1 MSDHSRNAAVAT
13 DLTPQEAAV
22 HAGPPEMPVLVDRD
36 SFQAELD
43 ALRVRE
49 KAHTRAGD
57 AIAAARRRLPMVA
70 VDPGVSLIGP
80 QGPVTLLEVDY
91 PSASFGV
98 GALAS
103 GAEYQ
108 YRFKIQGSGP
118 VKLQFTDAS
127 GKTHTASGPVVTEG
141 EQGTLLITIS
151 PADDVSWLPNLSKI
165 R

>member
-1 MSDHSRNAAVAT
+1 MKKFASAC
-13 DLTPQEAAV
+13 
-22 HAGPPEMPVLVDRD
+22 
-36 SFQAELD
+36 
-43 ALRVRE
+43 
-49 KAHTRAGD
+49 
-57 AIAAARRRLPMVA
+57 
-70 VDPGVSLIGP
+70 SLICLISFFLLCSG
-80 QGPVTLLEVDY
+80 GCRSAFVSTTIANHSDRPVTLLEVDY

-118 VKLQFTDAS
+118 VKLQFTDVS
-127 GKTHTASGPVVTEG
+127 GKTHTASGPVVAEG
-141 EQGTLLITIS
+141 EHGTLLITIS